1 MHFGFVI
8 KYIDGN
14 ERLYLMNY
22 YYYYYYYKN
31 FSKILI
37 ILMAI
42 GYANL

>member
-22 YYYYYYYKN
+22 YYYYYYKN